1 MANSLTNEGQ
11 YVALG
16 RLSSSSNTPKA
27 ANNVAGIILAGDSL
41 ALFSSATTP
50 NKDGTGFTIITGN
63 GGDPKTTGV
72 GETNWTSSLVG
83 SAPNQNVQVV
93 LADQTWTASGTVS
106 NVAGATLRDTAGTAI
121 ALAWWERS
129 SAVTLNSGDQ
139 LVADDLTIRL
149 T

>member
-11 YVALG
+11 YIALG
-16 RLSSSSNTPKA
+16 KLSSGTGANKA
-27 ANNVAGIILAGDSL
+27 TNNVAGIILAGDAL
-41 ALFSSATTP
+41 ALFTSATTP
-50 NKDGTGFTIITGN
+50 NKDGTGFTLINTG
-63 GGDPKTTGV
+63 GGEAKTGL
-72 GETNWTSSLVG
+72 GEANWTSSLVG
-83 SAPNQNVQVV
+83 TAPTQNVQVV
-93 LADQTWTASGTVS
+93 LADQTWTASATVT
-106 NVAGATLRDTAGTAI
+106 NVAGATLRDTTGTAV